1 MDTAEQLMQHAGE
14 LLEILEKGEP
24 FAPDDLTDLVHH
36 VEMFCD
42 HYPASEEVPRK
53 LARMLTELVPA
64 LDAVSQ
70 NYEAADA
77 NRIQDAAGAL
87 FVVMLEKL

>member
-1 MDTAEQLMQHAGE
+1 METAEQLMQHAGE

-24 FAPDDLTDLVHH
+24 FAPEDLTDLVHH

-42 HYPASEEVPRK
+42 HFPASEEVPRK
-53 LARMLTELVPA
+53 VARMLTELVPA
-64 LDAVSQ
+64 LDAASQ
-70 NYEAADA
+70 NYGPADT

>member
-1 MDTAEQLMQHAGE
+1 METAEQLMQHAGE
-14 LLEILEKGEP
+14 LLEILEKGEQ
-24 FAPDDLTDLVHH
+24 FAPEDLTDLVHH

-42 HYPASEEVPRK
+42 HFPASEEVPRK
-53 LARMLTELVPA
+53 VARMLTELVPA
-64 LDAVSQ
+64 LDAASQ
-70 NYEAADA
+70 NYGEADA

>member
-1 MDTAEQLMQHAGE
+1 METAEQLMQHAGE
-14 LLEILEKGEP
+14 LLEILEKGQP

-53 LARMLTELVPA
+53 VARMLTELVPA

-70 NYEAADA
+70 NYAEADA
-77 NRIQDAAGAL
+77 NRIQEAAGAL